1 MKNVETPINYDIL
14 KGLSKSYKTSGLSNN
29 CKLILE
35 VLYMSAKWEKQEGNT
50 GILSI
55 EVSAEEV
62 NTALD
67 KAFAKV
73 VKEINV
79 PGFRKG
85 KMPRQLFEKRFGV
98 EALYQD
104 ALEIIIPDAY
114 SNAIDETGIVPVD
127 YPEISDTENFAKGE
141 VFTFTATVTVKPE
154 PKLGE
159 YKGLEVKKLDTEVTD
174 EEVEAQ
180 IQDQLNRKAELEL
193 KEDEAIVEGDTAVID
208 FEGFLGEE
216 AFEGGKGEDYPLEIG
231 SGSFIPGFEEQLV
244 GLKAG
249 ESKDVVVTFPEEY
262 HAAELAGKEATF
274 KVTVK
279 EVKTKVLPEL
289 NDELAK
295 EIDSDVESLAE
306 LRASLKIKTAEQKKA
321 EAEGA
326 LRDELVEKA
335 AENAEVDIPESMIH
349 NEIHRMIDEFSQRL
363 QMQGMNLDLYYQF
376 SGQNE
381 EALHEQMR
389 PEAEKRVRIS
399 LTLEAIGEAENI
411 EVSEEDINAELEKM
425 AKQFGMKNEQIISA
439 LGGTTDVLK
448 NDIRTQK
455 TVEFL
460 VDNAKITE

>member
-1 MKNVETPINYDIL
+1 
-14 KGLSKSYKTSGLSNN
+14 
-29 CKLILE
+29 
-35 VLYMSAKWEKQEGNT
+35 MSAKWEKQEGNT
-50 GILSI
+50 GILTI
-55 EVSAEEV
+55 EVPAEEV
-62 NTALD
+62 NNALD

-85 KMPRQLFEKRFGV
+85 KMPRNLFEKRFGV

-104 ALEIIIPDAY
+104 ALEILVPDAY

-127 YPEISDTENFAKGE
+127 YPQIDGTENFAKGQA
-141 VFTFTATVTVKPE
+141 FTFTATVTVKPE

-174 EEVEAQ
+174 EEIEEQ
-180 IQDQLNRKAELEL
+180 IQEQASRKAELEI
-193 KEDEAIVEGDTAVID
+193 KEDEPIVEGDTAVID
-208 FEGFLGEE
+208 FEGFVGDE

-249 ESKDVVVTFPEEY
+249 ESKDVNVTFPEEY

-279 EVKTKVLPEL
+279 EVKTKVVPEL

-295 EIDSDVESLAE
+295 EIDPDVESLAE
-306 LRASLKIKTAEQKKA
+306 LRAALKIKTQEQKKA
-321 EAEGA
+321 DAESS

-335 AENAEVDIPESMIH
+335 AENAEIEIPEAMTH
-349 NEIHRMIDEFSQRL
+349 NEIHRMIDEFAQRL
-363 QMQGMNLDLYYQF
+363 QMQGMSLDLYYQF
-376 SGQNE
+376 SGQDE
-381 EALHEQMR
+381 HALHEQMR

-399 LTLEAIGEAENI
+399 LTLEAIAKAENI
-411 EVSEEDINAELEKM
+411 EVTQEDIDAELEKM
-425 AKQFGMKNEQIISA
+425 GKQFNMDKDQIVTA
-439 LGGTTDVLK
+439 LGGSTEILE

-460 VDNAKITE
+460 VENAKITE

>member
-1 MKNVETPINYDIL
+1 
-14 KGLSKSYKTSGLSNN
+14 
-29 CKLILE
+29 
-35 VLYMSAKWEKQEGNT
+35 MSAKWEKQEGNIGT
-50 GILSI
+50 LTI
-55 EVSAEEV
+55 EVPAEEV
-62 NTALD
+62 NKALD

-85 KMPRQLFEKRFGV
+85 KMPRPMFEKRFGV

-104 ALEIIIPDAY
+104 ALEILVPDAY
-114 SNAIDETGIVPVD
+114 SNAIDETGINPVD
-127 YPEISDTENFAKGE
+127 YPEIDGTENFAKGQD
-141 VFTFTATVTVKPE
+141 FTFTAKVTVKPE

-159 YKGLEVKKLDTEVTD
+159 YKGLEVKKLSTEVTV

-180 IQDQLNRKAELEL
+180 IQDQLKRKAELEI

-208 FEGFLGEE
+208 FEGFVGEE

-244 GLKAG
+244 GLKSG
-249 ESKDVVVTFPEEY
+249 ELKDVVVTFPEEY

-289 NDELAK
+289 NDEFAK
-295 EIDSDVESLAE
+295 EIDPEVESLEA
-306 LRASLKIKTAEQKKA
+306 LRAKMKEQAAEQKKA
-321 EAEGA
+321 EAEST

-335 AENAEVDIPESMIH
+335 AQNAEIDIPEAMTH
-349 NEIHRMIDEFSQRL
+349 NELHRMIEEFGQRL
-363 QMQGMNLDLYYQF
+363 QMQGMSLDLYYQF
-376 SGQNE
+376 SGQDE
-381 EALHEQMR
+381 HALHEQMR
-389 PEAEKRVRIS
+389 PEAENRVRVS
-399 LTLEAIGEAENI
+399 LTLEAIGAAENI
-411 EVSEEDINAELEKM
+411 EVTDEDVNAELEKM
-425 AKQFGMKNEQIISA
+425 AGQFGMTNEQIITA
-439 LGGTTDVLK
+439 LGGSAEILK

-460 VDNAKITE
+460 VENAKITE